1 MDILTVTAEGVL
13 SEHEQELDRILEE
26 NNVEHQQDD
35 KLTIDN
41 RHGEEEN
48 KFQRAISAWRGM

>member
-1 MDILTVTAEGVL
+1 MDILTATAEGML
-13 SEHEQELDRILEE
+13 SEHEQESDGIPEE
-26 NNVEHQQDD
+26 NSVEHQQDD
-35 KLTIDN
+35 KLTIDS